1 MVRYKHRYI
10 SCELLFID
18 SLDHLPSLNGN
29 TTGGRGGENGE
40 STLPPG
46 VNEAAII
53 RLLRDSLAVNFG
65 DVGAGEVGGTFAVKY
80 LSPST
85 STMILRVSREHFR
98 TLWASLTLLRKIG
111 GKEVVTRVTH
121 VSGTIRKIQHCAIA
135 LDREQILKSHRRS
148 IERKKDRITSEKKEG
163 RVIGGV
169 KGGGEEKEVEERLKE
184 SHDKIMAL
192 EA

>member
-53 RLLRDSLAVNFG
+53 RLLRDSLGEFNNRLLSVRLARYKLTRSESIAVNFG
-65 DVGAGEVGGTFAVKY
+65 DVGAGEVGGTFA
-80 LSPST
+80 
-85 STMILRVSREHFR
+85 
-98 TLWASLTLLRKIG
+98 
-111 GKEVVTRVTH
+111 
-121 VSGTIRKIQHCAIA
+121 GTTP
-135 LDREQILKSHRRS
+135 LP
-148 IERKKDRITSEKKEG
+148 
-163 RVIGGV
+163 
-169 KGGGEEKEVEERLKE
+169 
-184 SHDKIMAL
+184 
-192 EA
+192 